1 MNEKMKQTNWAVR
14 TLGLAACVAC
24 AAGAARAADASPW
37 TLLPLAG
44 GGCMTGVEVS
54 PSHPNVW
61 YAYADVGGSSR

>member
-1 MNEKMKQTNWAVR
+1 MRKTAGVALSLAVC
-14 TLGLAACVAC
+14 GALAGPAE
-24 AAGAARAADASPW
+24 ASAW
-37 TLLPLAG
+37 RLLPVSG